1 MDKRVSF
8 HQMVAF
14 VGVLA
19 TVLVLSLANLA
30 GALPTYQE
38 QKLVSDI
45 PGFADYLD
53 TSLKNPWGISS
64 SSTSPL
70 WISDNRTGVATLYNG
85 SGQPQSLVVTVPLP
99 AGGTPPSAP
108 TGQVFNG
115 GIGFEVS
122 PGRPARFIFATED
135 GTISGWNPAASPTTA
150 ILKVDN
156 SGSGAVYTGL
166 AIGNNGAGDFLYAAN
181 FNSGAINVFDTNFA
195 PTTLAGSFTD
205 PTLPSGYAAFNIQ
218 NLGGKLYVT
227 YADDVP
233 GPGKG
238 FVDVFD
244 LNGNL
249 MLRLISDASLNSPWG
264 LALAPGNF
272 GEFSNDLLVGNFGDG
287 KINAF
292 DPMIGIFHGTMLDI
306 NGDPIVIE
314 GLWGLK
320 FGNGGNGGDSDTLYF
335 TAGIPGDGA
344 VEDHGLF
351 GSLKPVQPVQPVPEP
366 TTMIL
371 LGSGLIGLAGYGR
384 KKFFEK

>member
-85 SGQPQSLVVTVPLP
+85 SGQPQSLVVTVPPP

-205 PTLPSGYAAFNIQ
+205 PTLPSGYAPFNIQ

-292 DPMIGIFHGTMLDI
+292 DPMTGIFHGTMLDI